1 MLIKEA
7 QAKFGEKLDA
17 IEDLNEN
24 AHAHYL
30 RVEHAV
36 GNAALEELQA
46 YYARVHGMLPED
58 VGADRRF
65 PWHPLYKYGDAK
77 KCCENCAE
85 LEMAIGVDFVNTGPE
100 HRLAKSLP
108 EFRKLAAEAAAV

>member
-24 AHAHYL
+24 AGAHYL
-30 RVEHAV
+30 RIEHAV
-36 GNAALEELQA
+36 DNATLEELQA

-58 VGADRRF
+58 VGPDRRF

-77 KCCENCAE
+77 KCCENCVE
-85 LEMAIGVDFVNTGPE
+85 LEMALAVTFVNAGPE
-100 HRLAKSLP
+100 HSLAKSLP
-108 EFRKLAAEAAAV
+108 KFRELAAEAASV